1 MKYLPVTKDELDIL
15 KWDSLDIILVSG
27 DSYIDSPYN
36 GTALIGRYLAKNGFR
51 VGIIPQPDI
60 HSSVDITRLGEPN
73 LFWGVSGGTVDSMVA
88 NYTASKK
95 KRRSDDFTPGG
106 INNKRPDRAVIVYS
120 NLIRKYFKNTKP
132 IVLGGIEASLRRV
145 AHYDFWSNKI
155 RKSILFDAKADMLVY
170 GMGEKTILQVAHAVK
185 QKKNWHTI
193 NGLCY
198 ISNTIPE
205 NYKELP
211 SFEDVQKSKS
221 KFTKMFHQFYNNND
235 PITAFG
241 LAQKTDTRFLIQ
253 NKPAKHLSQKELD
266 NIYDMDFA
274 LDAHPSH
281 VSHGKIK
288 ALDTIKFSL
297 TTHRG
302 CYGECNFCA
311 IAVHQGQTVH
321 WRSEKSILKEAKKF
335 TKHKSF
341 KGIISD
347 AGGPTANMYG
357 FECEKKIQKGCC
369 DNKRCISPTVCR
381 SMKPDHSHQINLLN
395 KIQNINGVKKVFIA
409 SGIRYDMIVND
420 KKYGQKYVNSLVQ
433 KHTSGQLK
441 VAPEHTDNSV
451 LKLMGKPDVSSL
463 KKFHHMFENAVSH
476 SDKKQFLTYYLIAAH
491 PGCTDNEMKSL
502 KEFTSKNLKINPE
515 QVQIFTPLP
524 STYSALM
531 YYTEKDPFTGS
542 NIFVEKDRNKKIKQ
556 KDILTQKKRYK
567 KTEKNN
573 YKHH

>member
-1 MKYLPVTKDELDIL
+1 MKYLPVTKDELDTL
-15 KWDSLDIILVSG
+15 KWDSLDIIIVSG

-60 HSSVDITRLGEPN
+60 HSDIDITRLGEPK

-155 RKSILFDAKADMLVY
+155 RKSILFDAKADILVY
-170 GMGEKTILQVAHAVK
+170 GMGEKTILQVAHAFK

-211 SFEDVQKSKS
+211 SIEEVQKSKA
-221 KFTKMFHQFYNNND
+221 KFTKMFHQFYKNND

-241 LAQKTDTRFLIQ
+241 LAQKTDTRYLIQ
-253 NKPAKHLSQKELD
+253 NKPADHLSQKELD

-281 VSHGKIK
+281 LPHGKIK

-311 IAVHQGQTVH
+311 IAVHQGQTVN

-357 FECEKKIQKGCC
+357 FECTKKIQKGCC
-369 DNKRCISPTVCR
+369 DNKRCISPTICR
-381 SMKPDHSHQINLLN
+381 LMKPDHSHQINLLN

-409 SGIRYDMIVND
+409 SGIRYDMIVSD
-420 KKYGQKYVNSLVQ
+420 KKHGQKYVNSLVQ

-441 VAPEHTDNSV
+441 VAPEHTDNFV
-451 LKLMGKPDVSSL
+451 LKLMGKPDVSTL
-463 KKFHHMFENAVSH
+463 KQFHKMFENAVSH

-502 KEFTSKNLKINPE
+502 KEFTSKSLKINPE

-542 NIFVEKDRNKKIKQ
+542 DIFVEKDTNKKIKQ
-556 KDILTQKKRYK
+556 KDILTQKSRYK
-567 KTEKNN
+567 KNR
-573 YKHH
+573 

>member
-1 MKYLPVTKDELDIL
+1 MKYLPVTKDELKQL
-15 KWDSLDIILVSG
+15 NWDSLDIILVSG
-27 DSYIDSPYN
+27 DSYIDSPYS
-36 GTALIGRYLAKNGFR
+36 GTALIGRYLTKNGFR
-51 VGIIPQPDI
+51 VGIIPQPDL
-60 HSSVDITRLGEPN
+60 HSGVDITSLGEPN

-95 KRRSDDFTPGG
+95 RRKSDDFTPGG

-120 NLIRKYFKNTKP
+120 NLIRKHFKHTKP

-145 AHYDFWSNKI
+145 AHYDFWTNKL

-170 GMGEKTILQVAHAVK
+170 GMAEKTIVQVAHAMR
-185 QKKNWHTI
+185 QKKSWQEI

-198 ISNTIPE
+198 ISNEVPE

-211 SFEDVQKSKS
+211 SFDEVQKSKA
-221 KFTKMFHQFYNNND
+221 KFTKMFHLFYNNND

-253 NKPAKHLSQKELD
+253 NKPANHLSQKELD
-266 NIYDMDFA
+266 NIFDMDFS

-281 VSHGKIK
+281 SKDGKVK

-311 IAVHQGQTVH
+311 IAVHQGQTVN

-357 FECEKKIQKGCC
+357 FECAKKIKKGCC
-369 DNKRCISPTVCR
+369 ENKRCISPVVCK
-381 SMKPDHSHQINLLN
+381 SLKPTHGSQINLLN
-395 KIQNINGVKKVFIA
+395 NIQNIDGVKKVFIA

-420 KKYGQKYVNSLVQ
+420 KQFGQKYVNSLVK

-441 VAPEHTDNSV
+441 VAP
-451 LKLMGKPDVSSL
+451 
-463 KKFHHMFENAVSH
+463 
-476 SDKKQFLTYYLIAAH
+476 
-491 PGCTDNEMKSL
+491 
-502 KEFTSKNLKINPE
+502 
-515 QVQIFTPLP
+515 
-524 STYSALM
+524 
-531 YYTEKDPFTGS
+531 
-542 NIFVEKDRNKKIKQ
+542 
-556 KDILTQKKRYK
+556 
-567 KTEKNN
+567 
-573 YKHH
+573 